1 VEVVYSETKKNIEA
15 DLRRDWAEKKKGMK
29 DEQVE
34 LLEAQAAGDTS
45 GKDVDMDV
53 EGNGLHPLQTLH
65 TDAQSSKAGELE
77 VADSQ
82 LQAED
87 SQLQFEDSQLQFE
100 DSQLQFEDSQ
110 QYMDLQIL
118 AESGKGTEI
127 VCSDSS
133 DEDEDEDDAEPYDYD
148 EAYGTKQET
157 EGLVDVEPAKKKRKK
172 IETKLEVLQAK

>member
-1 VEVVYSETKKNIEA
+1 MYSETKKNIEA

-87 SQLQFEDSQLQFE
+87 SQLQFEDSQ
-100 DSQLQFEDSQ
+100 

>member
-1 VEVVYSETKKNIEA
+1 MYSETKKNIEA

-87 SQLQFEDSQLQFE
+87 SQLQFEDSQ
-100 DSQLQFEDSQ
+100 

-157 EGLVDVEPAKKKRKK
+157 EGWVDVEPAKKKRKK

>member
-1 VEVVYSETKKNIEA
+1 MEVVYSETKKNIEA

-87 SQLQFEDSQLQFE
+87 SQLQFEDSQ
-100 DSQLQFEDSQ
+100 